1 MSDSSVNPKES
12 TPPSPEEIKKPR
24 RRRVK
29 GDVASLVSPEGIG
42 GIIGGGGYDFQKRY
56 ITCRIVEWLI
66 NPQFQEL
73 LHEGFG
79 DADVRYRDDQA
90 EWREHIQIKDHQV
103 DVSEFREV
111 LSKFVALDT
120 KNPKLYSRFT
130 LACQSLIPELK
141 RLNRSLDRLRGV
153 GNFFGSES
161 DALEPTESAIRAFI
175 VDVLKLDDFADFI
188 LRRLN
193 FDTDLHS
200 YHHDEKACTT
210 FIGYLLRQPAYLE
223 RFKQV
228 ADPAYTMLLREVEGR
243 RGKTFGRVA
252 IEALLDKAALQAISL
267 PGCPMLSVTIHNWA
281 QGKYDTTPD
290 HELDWCEHFE
300 RRIRR
305 VPSPETWRELV
316 PHITSIERAFLADK
330 GAGVLRF
337 RGACCLTTG
346 LAVGN
351 VFREVSGW
359 IIEMFQS
366 QTNAMWRSDAEP
378 TIGYQILTEAREMDT
393 DGDSIA
399 VLLNIKGDGIFDV
412 EEYLKESG
420 VQIKALVTM
429 EPPSAPGS
437 LSIRNDGDAIAFAN
451 QARDMLQQ
459 LRRQHRTRMIHLF
472 FFGPQALAVF
482 LGNRLTSIGPVQL
495 YEFQDPGY
503 VPSYLLRT

>member
-1 MSDSSVNPKES
+1 MPDSSANPEAT
-12 TPPSPEEIKKPR
+12 TPTEDVKKPR
-24 RRRVK
+24 KRRVK
-29 GDVASLVSPEGIG
+29 GDIASLVSPEGMG

-90 EWREHIQIKDHQV
+90 EWREHIQIKDHEV
-103 DVSEFREV
+103 GVSELREV
-111 LSKFVALDT
+111 VTKFVALDT
-120 KNPKLYSRFT
+120 ANPKLYRVFT
-130 LACQSLIPELK
+130 LACPSLTAELK
-141 RLNRSLDRLRGV
+141 RLNRGLDRLRNV
-153 GNFFGSES
+153 GSFFGSEP
-161 DALEPTESAIRAFI
+161 DALEPTETAIRTFI
-175 VDVLKLDDFADFI
+175 VDSLKLGKYADFI
-188 LRRLN
+188 VHRLN

-200 YHHDEKACTT
+200 LHHDEKACTT
-210 FIGYLLRQPAYLE
+210 FIGYLLRQPVYLE

-243 RGKTFGRVA
+243 RGKTFGRGE
-252 IEALLDKAALQAISL
+252 IEALLEKAAV
-267 PGCPMLSVTIHNWA
+267 LSVSMPGRPTLSLTIHNWA
-281 QGKYDTTPD
+281 TGKYDTTPD
-290 HELDWCEHFE
+290 HELDWCEHFD
-300 RRIRR
+300 RPIRR
-305 VPSPETWRELV
+305 VPSPELWSGELMPQV
-316 PHITSIERAFLADK
+316 TSIERAFLADK

-351 VFREVSGW
+351 IFREVSGW
-359 IIEMFQS
+359 VIEMFQS

-378 TIGYQILTEAREMDT
+378 TDGYQILTEEREMDD

-399 VLLNIKGDGIFDV
+399 VLLNIKGDGVFDV

-420 VQIKALVTM
+420 VRVKVLVTM

-451 QARDMLQQ
+451 QARDTLQR
-459 LRRQHRTRMIHLF
+459 LRKQYRTRTIHLF

-482 LGNRLTSIGPVQL
+482 LGNRLTSVGPVQL